1 MWRPGPTAWSGLC
14 GWAPSTCQRWDSS
27 LSGSSGAT
35 AAASSCRSVTPPQA
49 SPAAATALDAT
60 SWTPSRELSTAY
72 GAPVPTPNS
81 SWISISPTTPRAP
94 TTRPGHVRWR
104 ARRTGWP
111 WTSLWANC
119 TERMESQLEQLDPA
133 PAVVLGP
140 KTRRYRGA
148 LRYPVVRQLIRF
160 TGVGIVCTL
169 TSLALYALSRPWLGA
184 QPANAAALILTS
196 FMNTA
201 LNRRLTFKI
210 TERRRMKRDHL
221 NGLIVILVALLITGG
236 SLAVLHWVNPGATV
250 AEELWTTT
258 LSGFAATA
266 VRFTVLRH
274 WIFRRARHREIPCCI
289 PRCAIP
295 YG

>member
-1 MWRPGPTAWSGLC
+1 
-14 GWAPSTCQRWDSS
+14 
-27 LSGSSGAT
+27 
-35 AAASSCRSVTPPQA
+35 
-49 SPAAATALDAT
+49 
-60 SWTPSRELSTAY
+60 
-72 GAPVPTPNS
+72 
-81 SWISISPTTPRAP
+81 
-94 TTRPGHVRWR
+94 
-104 ARRTGWP
+104 
-111 WTSLWANC
+111 
-119 TERMESQLEQLDPA
+119 MESELTQQAPA
-133 PAVVLGP
+133 PAVVRAP
-140 KTRRYRGA
+140 ISRRRRGI

-236 SLAVLHWVNPGATV
+236 SLAILHWLRPEATV
-250 AEELWTTT
+250 ADELWTTT

-266 VRFTVLRH
+266 VRFTMLRH
-274 WIFRRARHREIPCCI
+274 WIFRRARHR
-289 PRCAIP
+289 
-295 YG
+295 